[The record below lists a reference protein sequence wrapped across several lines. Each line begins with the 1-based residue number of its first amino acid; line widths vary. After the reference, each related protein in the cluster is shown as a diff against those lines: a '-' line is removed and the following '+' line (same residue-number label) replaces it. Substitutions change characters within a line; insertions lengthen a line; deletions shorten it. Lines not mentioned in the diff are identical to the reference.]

1 MRNGFLQRREV
12 LVPLF
17 VMDGTRASIIELLR
31 HGDGLTVE
39 ALTASLG
46 LAAAT
51 VRRHLDVLQRDGHVE
66 REAVRRATGR
76 PHYVFQLTP
85 AGRDLAPGHYVGV
98 TELLLSELLSL
109 SAADTQGKDGAA
121 VALLAFERMSAA
133 LLQSCESRVTAS
145 NLTDRLQQTV
155 EALSAGGLMLETEPR
170 REGFMITVRDCPC
183 RCAGSAQEAVCERSE
198 AMLARLLGQELQ
210 RDPQAAEN
218 CSYFVRI

>member
-1 MRNGFLQRREV
+1 
-12 LVPLF
+12 
-17 VMDGTRASIIELLR
+17 MDGTRASIIELLR

-39 ALTASLG
+39 VLTESLG

-76 PHYVFQLTP
+76 PHYVFKLTQ

-109 SAADTQGKDGAA
+109 SASDTRDKDGAA

-133 LLQSCESRVTAS
+133 LLRACEGRVTAS
-145 NLTDRLQQTV
+145 SLPDRLQQTV
-155 EALSAGGLMLETEPR
+155 EALSAGGLMLDTTPR
-170 REGFMITVRDCPC
+170 PDGFTITVRDCPC
-183 RCAGSAQEAVCERSE
+183 RCAGSAQEAVCRRAED
-198 AMLARLLGQELQ
+198 MLARLLRTQL
-210 RDPQAAEN
+210 RRAESQN
-218 CSYFVRI
+218 AEVCSYVATA

>member
-1 MRNGFLQRREV
+1 
-12 LVPLF
+12 LF

-31 HGDGLTVE
+31 QAEGLTVE
-39 ALTASLG
+39 ALTESLG

-66 REAVRRATGR
+66 REVVRRSTGR
-76 PHYVFQLTP
+76 PHYVFNLTQ

-109 SAADTQGKDGAA
+109 SSADTRGKDGAA
-121 VALLAFERMSAA
+121 VALLAFERMSAS
-133 LLQSCESRVTAS
+133 LLQACEGRVTAS
-145 NLTDRLQQTV
+145 SLPERLQQTV
-155 EALSAGGLMLETEPR
+155 EALSAGGLMLDTAPR
-170 REGFMITVRDCPC
+170 QDGFVITVRDCPC

-198 AMLARLLGQELQ
+198 AMLGQLLGQNLQ
-210 RDPQAAEN
+210 RDPRAAEI